1 MDKGTHTP
9 GPWSVGFEKPSLER
23 GIEIPRHILGADRK
37 IIVTFNAANPRK
49 GEEKRANASLISAAP
64 DLLEA
69 LTLARTFMVD
79 FEGLPET
86 DAHNPLRIV
95 DAAIAKAR
103 GNAPE
108 NKEFRP

>member
-1 MDKGTHTP
+1 MTEQHTP
-9 GPWSVGFEKPSLER
+9 TPWTVYDAADAYYPGIDAARRTVVVFGSADEECGVR
-23 GIEIPRHILGADRK
+23 GDTP
-37 IIVTFNAANPRK
+37 
-49 GEEKRANASLISAAP
+49 EEAEANARFIVRAVNSH
-64 DLLEA
+64 DEMLEA

-103 GNAPE
+103 GEVA
-108 NKEFRP
+108 